1 MTSGLRSAGW
11 RVILPGAAQ
20 WRWGQRERASVFFGS
35 FAAASF
41 VGLMAWGTRAGAAS
55 LAFAFLAHV
64 AATAD
69 VIRQGSFP
77 GFGRW
82 VPTTA
87 ASLSLGLG
95 CYAPMVALGAALA
108 WPAPRSSTG
117 PEGFLVN
124 RWAYRESSPAAG
136 QHIWYGT
143 ADERGPTVGQVL
155 AVGGQGVVWGD
166 GRLSV
171 GGRVIPWTP
180 PTSAPPPR
188 RLAFTVPD
196 DHLLV
201 ALGMG
206 SDASGTAG
214 FEVVARDRVEGRA
227 WARYYPFWQRRLLL

>member
-1 MTSGLRSAGW
+1 MASGLRSAGW
-11 RVILPGAAQ
+11 RVMVPGAAQ
-20 WRWGQRERASVFFGS
+20 WRWGQRERSMVFFGS
-35 FAAASF
+35 FAASLV
-41 VGLMAWGTRAGAAS
+41 VGLLGWGTRAGAAS
-55 LAFAFLAHV
+55 IAFAFLAHV

-87 ASLSLGLG
+87 ASVGLGLG
-95 CYAPMVALGAALA
+95 CYAPMLALGAALA
-108 WPAPRSSTG
+108 WPVPRSTTG

-124 RWAYRESSPAAG
+124 RWAYREAAPAHG
-136 QHIWYGT
+136 HHLWYG
-143 ADERGPTVGQVL
+143 ALGDRGPTVGQVL

-171 GGRVIPWTP
+171 AGRVVAWTP
-180 PTSAPPPR
+180 PTSATPPR

-196 DHLLV
+196 DHILV
-201 ALGMG
+201 ALGA
-206 SDASGTAG
+206 DASGTAG

>member
-1 MTSGLRSAGW
+1 MASGLRSAGW
-11 RVILPGAAQ
+11 RVMVPGAAQ
-20 WRWGQRERASVFFGS
+20 WRWGQRERSMVFFGS
-35 FAAASF
+35 FAASLV
-41 VGLMAWGTRAGAAS
+41 VGLLGWGTRAGAAS
-55 LAFAFLAHV
+55 IAFAFLAHV

-87 ASLSLGLG
+87 ASVGLGLG
-95 CYAPMVALGAALA
+95 CYAPMLALGAALA
-108 WPAPRSSTG
+108 WPVPRSTTG

-124 RWAYRESSPAAG
+124 RWAYREAAPAQG
-136 QHIWYGT
+136 QHLWYG
-143 ADERGPTVGQVL
+143 ALGDCGPTVGQVL

-171 GGRVIPWTP
+171 AGRVVAWTP
-180 PTSAPPPR
+180 PTSATPPR

-196 DHLLV
+196 DHILV
-201 ALGMG
+201 ALGA
-206 SDASGTAG
+206 DASGTAG